1 VWPGASWSSIDW
13 FGRPKALQF
22 HARRFFAPVAVA
34 ALRDAR
40 GATRVS
46 LLNDRTHAV
55 QGTLRT
61 RVMSLDGAVL
71 RDAREAITIAPLSAG
86 DVGAY
91 ADADLL
97 AGADPTLTVAVF
109 TLEVDG
115 EPASTGVVYFVPA
128 KDVAW
133 RDPGLHTTV
142 RRDGDGYRIEISAA
156 TLARGVW
163 LDAGDVDAQ
172 FHDNALTVL
181 PGEPVTVRV
190 TSTASD
196 SVLRAALHVRSLR
209 DATRAT
215 NPTSWK
221 ITP

>member
-1 VWPGASWSSIDW
+1 M
-13 FGRPKALQF
+13 
-22 HARRFFAPVAVA
+22 
-34 ALRDAR
+34 RDAR
-40 GATRVS
+40 GTTRVS
-46 LLNDRTHAV
+46 LLNDRTHTV

-61 RVMSLDGAVL
+61 RVMSLDGTVL
-71 RDAREAITIAPLSAG
+71 RDSSQTINISPLSAG

-97 AGADPTLTVAVF
+97 AGADPASTVAVF
-109 TLEVDG
+109 TLQVEG

-142 RRDGDGYRIEISAA
+142 HRDGDGYRIEIAAA

-209 DATRAT
+209 DAMRAT